1 MKISVSMPSALSL
14 TTAMPEPIT
23 LQAQMPTF
31 ASITVQVLLP
41 TVIDVANPWQWA
53 DGTNILWNNGYFMET
68 I

>member
-1 MKISVSMPSALSL
+1 
-14 TTAMPEPIT
+14 
-23 LQAQMPTF
+23 MPTF